1 MTERLHFLSIVPFG
15 EGTGNPLHCSC
26 LESHGQRGLVGYSL
40 WGCKESDTTEQVT
53 LTHRIAIKEA
63 QIPVKPRVLR
73 KTKNQGL
80 IETKA
85 TR

>member
-1 MTERLHFLSIVPFG
+1 MG
-15 EGTGNPLHCSC
+15 C
-26 LESHGQRGLVGYSL
+26 SL

-53 LTHRIAIKEA
+53 LTHRIAIKQA